1 MKKHT
6 KQLTEALDS
15 IGIKFTERENDC
27 ISLTASTENYID
39 YEDGQKSLLIVAYVD
54 YEEKFV
60 RLYAPNIMNL
70 RDSEHIDKVS
80 QLLLWMNYRKDLTRF
95 ELDLTDQEVRC
106 SVTIPFGEE
115 FVTPE
120 LLQDN
125 LNSLIRAIDNPWETI
140 EEALKTGKLPDA
152 LYEKRERFE
161 LADLIHA
168 AGGVEGLREILSERG
183 LIN

>member
-1 MKKHT
+1 MNQQT
-6 KQLTEALDS
+6 KQLATLFDELE
-15 IGIKFTERENDC
+15 IKYKERDNDC
-27 ISLTASTENYID
+27 LTITIPTENYID
-39 YEDGQKSLLIVAYVD
+39 YEDGQKTLLVVAYVD
-54 YEEKFV
+54 LEEKFV

-152 LYEKRERFE
+152 LYEKRERF
-161 LADLIHA
+161 
-168 AGGVEGLREILSERG
+168 RKS
-183 LIN
+183 